1 MDSRGKIL
9 LVANTD
15 WYLYNFRLSL
25 AKRLREEGWE
35 TVLIS
40 PDGPYRQA
48 LLESGFK
55 WIQLPLSRR
64 GVLPTVEVR
73 TFIQLRRIYRQEKPD
88 LIHHHTIKPNIY
100 GSLAATASGDPAI
113 VNSITGLGY
122 LFLSSDIFARLL
134 RPFAVFLYRKA
145 FQHPRVRVIFEN
157 RGDREVFLRHAI
169 VQPGQHTLIRG
180 VGVDLERFDFAPM
193 LAGDPLVI
201 LPARMLWDKG
211 VGDFISAAR
220 TLKSRNLQVQFA
232 LVGDIDPGNPSSI
245 PRSQLEA
252 WVEEGMVAWWGHRMD
267 MPEIYAASHVVV
279 LPSKAEGTPTVLLE
293 AAAAGRPVV
302 ASDIAGCREVVIPG
316 KTGLLVPPEEPEA
329 LANAL
334 ESLLE
339 NQAWAREMGRKA
351 RRHIEKHFDQDS
363 VNEKTIAVYRRALA
377 GELLTPD
384 GV

>member
-1 MDSRGKIL
+1 MGSRGKIL

-25 AKRLREEGWE
+25 AKRLGEDGWE
-35 TVLIS
+35 VALLS
-40 PDGPYRQA
+40 PDGPYTRA
-48 LLESGFK
+48 LIESGFK
-55 WIQLPLSRR
+55 WFRLPLSRR

-73 TFIQLRRIYRQEKPD
+73 TFMQLRRIYLQENPD

-100 GSLAATASGDPAI
+100 GTFAAATCGDPAV

-122 LFLSSDIFARLL
+122 LFLSGDAFARLL
-134 RPFAVFLYRKA
+134 RPFALFLYRRA
-145 FQHPRVRVIFEN
+145 FQHPSMRVIFEN

-180 VGVDLERFDFAPM
+180 VGVDLERFEFTPM
-193 LAGDPLVI
+193 PAGDPLVI

-211 VGDFISAAR
+211 VGEFVSAAR
-220 TLKSRNLQVQFA
+220 MLKSLNVHVQFA

-252 WVEEGMVAWWGHRMD
+252 WVEEGAVAWWGHRMD
-267 MPEIYAASHVVV
+267 MPEVYAASHVVV

-293 AAAAGRPVV
+293 AAAVGRPVV
-302 ASDIAGCREVVIPG
+302 ASDIPGCREVILSG
-316 KTGLLVPPEEPEA
+316 ETGLLVPPEEPEM
-329 LANAL
+329 LANVL
-334 ESLLE
+334 ESLLK
-339 NQAWAREMGRKA
+339 NKAWAREMGLKA
-351 RRHIEKHFDQDS
+351 RQHIEKHFDQDNI
-363 VNEKTIAVYRRALA
+363 NERTIAVYRKALA
-377 GELLTPD
+377 GELLRPD